1 MRELTAADAEEFAA
15 HVAAD
20 LSRLR
25 EFLPWPE
32 RTDTPEGAA
41 AWLQP
46 YADQEDGRVVCQ
58 GIEVD
63 GALVGGMVLF
73 HHDPV
78 LATAEIGCWI
88 VAGHEGKGLV
98 RTACLDGIRRARE
111 LGVQRLVWQ
120 CDPRNTRSRR
130 LAERLGFTYE
140 GTLRS
145 SYVVRGERLDTAVFS
160 LVGGEIEEALAHGP
174 G

>member
-20 LSRLR
+20 LDRLR

-32 RTDTPEGAA
+32 RTATPEGAA

-46 YADQEDGRVVCQ
+46 YADREDGRVTCQ
-58 GIEVD
+58 GIVVD

-73 HHDPV
+73 HHDEAM
-78 LATAEIGCWI
+78 ATAELGCW
-88 VAGHEGKGLV
+88 VVSGHEGKGLV
-98 RTACLDGIRRARE
+98 RGACLEGIRLARD

-120 CDPRNTRSRR
+120 CDPRNTRSRW
-130 LAERLGFTYE
+130 LAELLGFTYE

-160 LVGGEIEEALAHGP
+160 LVGQEIDAALA
-174 G
+174 

>member
-1 MRELTAADAEEFAA
+1 MRELSGADAEEFAA

-20 LSRLR
+20 LDRLK

-32 RTDTPEGAA
+32 RTATPEGAA

-46 YADQEDGRVVCQ
+46 YADQQDGRVVCL

-63 GALVGGMVLF
+63 GALVGGAVLF
-73 HHDPV
+73 HHDPAM
-78 LATAEIGCWI
+78 ATIELGCWI
-88 VAGHEGKGLV
+88 TAGHEGKGLV
-98 RTACLDGIRRARE
+98 RAACLEGLRRARD
-111 LGVQRLVWQ
+111 LGVQRVVWQ
-120 CDPRNTRSRR
+120 CDPRNTRSRG

-160 LVGGEIEEALAHGP
+160 LVGTEIDEALA
-174 G
+174 